1 LAWSNLKKL
10 EEALGHLRAEGIAS
24 LDSQGVVDAVVAN
37 PVERPEAAP
46 YDFREN
52 ALPELPDLAAFRIF
66 TREVAILQMHDGQY
80 DVLSDDF
87 VDILESP
94 DLS

>member
-1 LAWSNLKKL
+1 VTWSNVKKL
-10 EEALGHLRAEGIAS
+10 ESALSQLSPEEIAS

-37 PVERPEAAP
+37 PVDRPETAP

-52 ALPELPDLAAFRIF
+52 ALPELPDLASFRIF
-66 TREVAILQMHDGQY
+66 TREVAILQMHDSQY
-80 DVLSDDF
+80 EVLSDDF
-87 VDILESP
+87 VDILEPP

>member
-1 LAWSNLKKL
+1 
-10 EEALGHLRAEGIAS
+10 
-24 LDSQGVVDAVVAN
+24 VVAN
-37 PVERPEAAP
+37 PVARPETAP

-66 TREVAILQMHDGQY
+66 TREVAILQMHDSRY
-80 DVLSDDF
+80 DVLSHDF
-87 VDILESP
+87 VDILEPP

>member
-1 LAWSNLKKL
+1 M
-10 EEALGHLRAEGIAS
+10 
-24 LDSQGVVDAVVAN
+24 D
-37 PVERPEAAP
+37 RPETAR

-66 TREVAILQMHDGQY
+66 TREVAILQMHDGKY
-80 DVLSDDF
+80 DVLSNDF
-87 VDILESP
+87 VDILEPP